1 MKTGSIDLPLHPGSC
16 PRWLFSRMRRLAAAL
31 SEVIIDEY
39 GTEEYLRR
47 LSNPT
52 FFQSFICVS
61 GMDWHS
67 SGGTT
72 TLSAAIKLALDDL
85 EMGVVAC
92 GGKGK
97 TSKKTPEEIEKGSEK
112 LGVSTKRT
120 EELLKATKLS
130 AKVDSNCIQ
139 DNYCLYHHT
148 FLFDEKGTWTVIQQ
162 GMHDEKGYA
171 RRYHWFDTENF
182 VEAPP
187 NEIIGFEEKTVLNL
201 VSNESEETRK
211 ASVDL
216 VKDNPVHLEKYVEG
230 QRTLFSE
237 IVLPERHEILN
248 CDLTKRDW
256 KMLQNAYE
264 MQPENYEELVAL
276 RGMGGKGLRSL
287 ALVSKLIYGAEP
299 DWKDP
304 VKYSFAHGGKD
315 GYPYMVNRKVYDE
328 SIEFLRDA
336 LIEAKAE
343 KNEKKKALKRL
354 ESLI

>member
-1 MKTGSIDLPLHPGSC
+1 MKTGSIDLPLHLGKC
-16 PRWLFSRMRRLAAAL
+16 PRWLFSRMVKLARVV
-31 SEVIIDEY
+31 SEAIIDEY
-39 GTEEYLRR
+39 GTKEYLFR
-47 LSNPT
+47 LSNPM
-52 FFQSFICVS
+52 FFQSLGCALGF
-61 GMDWHS
+61 DWHS
-67 SGGTT
+67 SGLTT
-72 TLSAAIKLALDDL
+72 TVCGAIKEALDED
-85 EMGVVAC
+85 MGVVAC

-97 TSKKTPEEIEKGSEK
+97 TSKKTPSEIEEKSEK
-112 LGVSTKRT
+112 LGVSTKKT

-139 DNYCLYHHT
+139 DYYDLYHHT

-171 RRYHWFDTENF
+171 RRYHWFDTDNF
-182 VEAPP
+182 VEVPP
-187 NEIIGFEEKTVLNL
+187 NEIIGFEEKNVLNL
-201 VSNESEETRK
+201 VSGESKETRK

-216 VKDNPVHLEKYVEG
+216 VKDNPVHLQKYVEG
-230 QRTLFSE
+230 QRTLFGE
-237 IVLPERHEILN
+237 IVLPERHEIRR

-276 RGMGGKGLRSL
+276 RGMGAKGLRSL

-315 GYPYMVNRKVYDE
+315 GIPYPVNREIYDE
-328 SIEFLRDA
+328 TIDFLRNA

-343 KNEKKKALKRL
+343 KNEKIKALKRL
-354 ESLI
+354 ESVV